1 MLSSVRG
8 RLVLL
13 LLGFLFLVTGSV
25 IATVIG
31 LQTVAED
38 ALVINLAGRQRML
51 IQAMTRYAL
60 EVEKHPEEQHHRDAL
75 AETAKTFDST
85 LRALTDGGS
94 APYTAD
100 RTVSLPPAQD
110 PQLRAKL
117 DAVQQQWITFRS
129 EIDAVLE
136 DSQPDPALSRAV
148 AAVEQQSLP
157 LVRTMDET
165 VRAFEQVA
173 TAKVNHLRVAQTLF
187 LLGAL
192 FLVILGYSFTERTV
206 VRPLQRLQQAA
217 YEIGSGELAKPVP
230 QWGSDEV
237 GQLANSLEAMRR
249 QLHTAHEDLEARVS
263 QRTRELDALYRV
275 SQEVSSHLDISHVL
289 GTVAD
294 KARELLR
301 AQVAVLC
308 LLDEARHALIPQA
321 VSGPSDALSGTQES
335 AQRLLVRQ
343 VLGGDRALPCGVDG
357 CRGTCTILAAP
368 YRAGHLAAPL
378 RVGDRVI
385 GALCVGSPEA
395 GSFSDEE
402 ANLLTRLASSAAVAL
417 ENARLYTQA
426 ERVAALEER
435 QRIAADMHDGVAQT
449 LSYLGFKIEQVADM
463 VGEGNAKAVMEELE
477 RVRDAIDRA
486 SQEVRGSIACLQ
498 EGPRL
503 PQSLQ
508 DRLAEVVGEFA
519 ANGSPSV
526 HLEDRLQGHLLLP
539 PDDTVQ
545 VLHVVREA
553 LLNACKHAGASRVTV
568 RLERHGAEATVTVDD
583 DGHGFDPTAPLAD
596 GNSHFGLR
604 IMRARAARIAGQV
617 TIESRVGQGTQVV
630 LRWPIEQHVER
641 RAD

>member
-8 RLVLL
+8 RLILL

-110 PQLRAKL
+110 PRLRAKL
-117 DAVQQQWITFRS
+117 DAVQRQWITFRS
-129 EIDAVLE
+129 EIEAVLE
-136 DSQPDPALSRAV
+136 NSQPDPALSRAV

-157 LVRTMDET
+157 LVGTMDET

-173 TAKVNHLRVAQTLF
+173 TAKVNHLRMAQTLF

-192 FLVILGYSFTERTV
+192 FLVILGHSFTERTV

-217 YEIGSGELAKPVP
+217 HEIGSGELAKPVP
-230 QWGSDEV
+230 QWGNDEV
-237 GQLANSLEAMRR
+237 GQLANSLETMRR
-249 QLHTAHEDLEARVS
+249 QLHAAHEGLEARVA

-275 SQEVSSHLDISHVL
+275 SQEVSSRLDISHVL

-294 KARELLR
+294 KARELLQG
-301 AQVAVLC
+301 QVAVLC
-308 LLDEARHALIPQA
+308 LLDESRHALIPQA

-343 VLGGDRALPCGVDG
+343 VLGGARALPCGVDG

-385 GALCVGSPEA
+385 GALCVGSQEA

-402 ANLLTRLASSAAVAL
+402 ANLLTRLSSSAAVAL

-426 ERVAALEER
+426 ERAAALEER

-449 LSYLGFKIEQVADM
+449 LSYLGFKIEQVAEM
-463 VGEGNAKAVMEELE
+463 VGETSAEAAEELE
-477 RVRDAIDRA
+477 RIRDAIDRA

-519 ANGSPSV
+519 ASGSPTVS
-526 HLEDRLQGHLLLP
+526 LEDRLEDRLPLP

-553 LLNACKHAGASRVTV
+553 LLNACKHAGASRVAV
-568 RLERHGAEATVTVDD
+568 RLERRGAEAVVTVDD
-583 DGHGFDPTAPLAD
+583 NGHGFDPAAPVAD

-604 IMRARAARIAGQV
+604 IMRARAARIGGQV
-617 TIESRVGQGTQVV
+617 TVKSGAGQGTQVM
-630 LRWPIEQHVER
+630 LRWPIERE
-641 RAD
+641 AA